1 MKILVTGSS
10 GFIGYHLVK
19 KLIKDGHQ
27 VIGVDN
33 HNPYYDVELKK
44 IRRNKLISKNFKF
57 YLQDINDLSIK
68 EKNIDLAI
76 NLAAQAVVRSIQK

>member
-1 MKILVTGSS
+1 MIMQRTATPCTSVRFRSQPQLMKILVTGSS
-10 GFIGYHLVK
+10 GFIGYHLAK

-57 YLQDINDLSIK
+57 YLQDINDL
-68 EKNIDLAI
+68 
-76 NLAAQAVVRSIQK
+76 